1 MKTTACFF
9 VISVLLAGCNF
20 SKSVKK
26 DLVSGLA
33 STGDGISCTD
43 VYLTVNNVKTENTSF
58 GYGEMVYMIFDD
70 VKGLK
75 TVNGNVFPLME
86 IAVTNPAGDTLL
98 FADSL
103 YSEYIGGMNYTP
115 LQLTADLTVASPIR
129 SGGEYL
135 LNVIITDRNGPGKY
149 ISKLKFS
156 VQKNERI
163 DVEAINVTYN
173 EVYLYSQGNNKVI
186 NDNKIAFDDNTY
198 IMVEGLKGFKEENG
212 IVFPGLS
219 VKLLD
224 SEKNTLLDN
233 EDLFEDYSETG
244 VSSSDFA
251 SRVSAHF
258 TLNDTEFS
266 NPLHCEI
273 LIWDKKSDSKL
284 KISTNLKAE
293 KN

>member
-1 MKTTACFF
+1 MKTTAWILM
-9 VISVLLAGCNF
+9 VSLLLAGCNY

-26 DLVSGLA
+26 DLISGLA
-33 STGDGISCTD
+33 STGDGISCAD
-43 VYLTVNNVKTENTSF
+43 VYLTVDNVKTQNTSF
-58 GYGEMVYMIFDD
+58 GYGDMVYVIFDD

-86 IAVTNPAGDTLL
+86 IAVTSPAGDTLL

-103 YSEYIGGMNYTP
+103 YSEYAEGMNYSP
-115 LQLTADLTVASPIR
+115 LQLTADLTVASPIK

-135 LNVIITDRNGPGKY
+135 LNVIITDRKGPGKF
-149 ISKLKFS
+149 ISKLKFT

-163 DVEAINVTYN
+163 DVEAVNAAYN
-173 EVYLYSQGNNKVI
+173 EIYLYSQGNNKVI
-186 NDNKIAFDDNTY
+186 NDNKIALNDNIY
-198 IMVEGLKGFKEENG
+198 IMVEGLKGFREDNG

-219 VKLLD
+219 MKLWD

-233 EDLFEDYSETG
+233 ADLFEEYSATG
-244 VSSSDFA
+244 ISASDFA

-258 TLNDTEFS
+258 TLNDKEFS

-273 LIWDKKSDSKL
+273 IIWDKKSDSKL
-284 KISTNLKAE
+284 KISTNLNAE